1 METRCIYPYIYFFGN
16 PVVFVFKIKSEKY
29 IIPSQL
35 KEAGEC
41 KVYELKKGEEFAAF
55 DHEKASPVTG
65 AGYFISEE
73 GIAFMTKEVNRQ
85 IVNHKKASS
94 ISSAGSFQDVDDLP
108 VHLVASE
115 STASSL
121 RVALE
126 SPKKVIGF
134 PDYLTVGPI
143 GNLHTKDGQDARF
156 EWLYDH
162 INSEMNEYDQEIN
175 FTNTL
180 IEIDEIPKHVP
191 IYIWYGNNSEEQTAL
206 RFFLYL
212 LADKTNDIFL
222 IHINEHN
229 DIKHTHISMFD
240 DKELKILFEYK
251 QKKGRT
257 PLSNEE
263 KINYIEEWMT
273 LAKSKEVLRIWQENK
288 IGSVSEQY
296 FDSIILK
303 VIKTLHEKQENKEFI
318 RVSAIIG
325 ETIDQL
331 EEYMSDSFIEYRIRD
346 LVYSG
351 ILKMKGIPKSMRHY
365 RVMLS
370 EG

>member
-1 METRCIYPYIYFFGN
+1 METRCIYPYIYFLGD
-16 PVVFVFKIKSEKY
+16 PVVFVFDIKVEKY
-29 IIPSQL
+29 IRPSQL
-35 KEAGEC
+35 REAGDC
-41 KVYELKKGEEFAAF
+41 KVYELKDGEEFESF
-55 DHEKASPVTG
+55 DHIEATPVTG
-65 AGYFISEE
+65 AGYFMSEE

-85 IVNHKKASS
+85 ISHHKK
-94 ISSAGSFQDVDDLP
+94 ISSTSIKEDFHAP

-115 STASSL
+115 STAGSL
-121 RVALE
+121 RAALD
-126 SPKKVIGF
+126 SPNKVIGLSE
-134 PDYLTVGPI
+134 YLAVGPI
-143 GNLHTKDGQDARF
+143 RNLHTESGQAERF
-156 EWLYDH
+156 EWLFDH
-162 INSEMNEYDQEIN
+162 INMEISEFDQEIR

-180 IEIDEIPKHVP
+180 VEIAEISKHAP
-191 IYIWYGNNSEEQTAL
+191 IYIWCGNNNEEQTAL

-331 EEYMSDSFIEYRIRD
+331 EEWNI
-346 LVYSG
+346 
-351 ILKMKGIPKSMRHY
+351 
-365 RVMLS
+365 
-370 EG
+370 